1 MKKQTRSNLL
11 CLLTAMIWGGGFVAQ
26 KTGGV
31 LGAFTYNGPRC
42 LLGGMALL
50 PLIVVLRLRE
60 NNQRPMITGGII
72 CGVLLFLASSFQQ
85 IGINGTTTSKAG
97 FITSLYAIIV
107 PFFAFFMGRKIGR
120 RIWLS
125 VGLSLVG
132 LYLLNNN
139 GTAMIFAKGDL
150 LVFVSSFLF
159 ALQIIAIDHYAS
171 FLQPIILSCLQ
182 FLIAGI
188 LGTLCMFLF
197 ETPHLSSMIAFL
209 PTYLYG
215 GILSTG
221 AGYTLQIIA
230 QKDGNATQCAL
241 ILCLESVFSALGGT
255 LFLHERLLPVNYLG
269 CAFIFAG
276 VVLSSLTPSD
286 NER

>member
-42 LLGGMALL
+42 LLGGLALL
-50 PLIVVLRLRE
+50 PLIFALHLKE
-60 NNQRPMITGGII
+60 SQHQKMITGGIV

-85 IGINGTTTSKAG
+85 IGINYTTTSKAG

-107 PFFAFFMGRKIGR
+107 PFFAFFLGKKISRK
-120 RIWLS
+120 IWLS
-125 VGLSLVG
+125 VALSLIG
-132 LYLLNNN
+132 LYLLNTN
-139 GTAMIFAKGDL
+139 GHMMILAKGDI

-159 ALQIIAIDHYAS
+159 AMQIMAIDYYAAS
-171 FLQPIILSCLQ
+171 LQPIILSCLQ
-182 FLIAGI
+182 FIVAGLLGI
-188 LGTLCMFLF
+188 LGMFLF
-197 ETPHLSSMIAFL
+197 ETPSISAMTAFL

-241 ILCLESVFSALGGT
+241 ILCLESVFSAIGGT
-255 LFLHERLLPVNYLG
+255 LFLNEHLLPINYLG

-276 VVLSSLTPSD
+276 VVLSSLTDQSD
-286 NER
+286 RR

>member
-26 KTGGV
+26 KAGGV
-31 LGAFTYNGPRC
+31 LGTFTYNGPRC
-42 LLGGMALL
+42 LLGSLALL
-50 PLIVVLRLRE
+50 PLIAILHLKE
-60 NNQRPMITGGII
+60 NDHRKMIAGGIV
-72 CGVLLFLASSFQQ
+72 CGILLFLASSFQQ
-85 IGINGTTTSKAG
+85 IGIYYTTTSKAG

-107 PFFAFFMGRKIGR
+107 PFFAFFMGRKIPKA
-120 RIWLS
+120 IWFS
-125 VGLSLVG
+125 VGLSLIG
-132 LYLLNNN
+132 LYLLNST
-139 GTAMIFAKGDL
+139 GQVMILAKGDM
-150 LVFVSSFLF
+150 LVLISSFLF
-159 ALQIIAIDHYAS
+159 ALQIIAIDYYAA

-182 FLIAGI
+182 FLIAGM
-188 LGTLCMFLF
+188 LGIIAMFLF
-197 ETPHLSSMIAFL
+197 ETPRLSAMIAFL

-241 ILCLESVFSALGGT
+241 ILCLESVFSAIGGT
-255 LFLHERLLPVNYLG
+255 LLLHERLRLINYLG

-276 VVLSSLTPSD
+276 VVLSTLTSAD
-286 NER
+286 DER